1 MADSSN
7 TKNNINNATEDIN
20 KNTKEDIIDFKVD
33 IEDYLENKEDNKED
47 NKKDS
52 DIKKKK
58 SAGMIVKTSL
68 KSLLLVFEIFT
79 IIVMSL
85 AIFMLITP
93 NSKALLAN
101 TWLGRFVIKIVVTDS
116 DYDNILDA
124 DYNRDDTGINKE
136 INDDILDDYTNIA
149 LFGLD
154 SRFGELG
161 QGVRSDSIIIVSIN
175 EKTKEVR
182 LCSVYRDNW
191 LRIVKP
197 DGTTEYG
204 KVNSAYAFGGPEAA
218 VKTLNQNFDLNIKDY
233 AAVNFY
239 GISKIID
246 MVGGIDVSITST
258 EMYWINQY
266 LTETRKVTGLDAPD
280 VTSYG
285 AVHLSGL
292 QATAFCR
299 IRYTTFTDPDGNKYN
314 DDFGRTARQRFVI
327 EQLVSKAKNAGLDTV
342 MDMAEEIFNA
352 DQTIVKTSIPYDDLL
367 DMIPVLIDF
376 NITGSAGFP
385 TTYTCPDHSV
395 TGGESSVVAQ
405 GFAYNVTKMHQF
417 LFGDYNY
424 KPSTVVQGISDML
437 YLKTHVEEVTLKED
451 ATED

>member
-367 DMIPVLIDF
+367 VMIPVLIDF

>member
-33 IEDYLENKEDNKED
+33 IEDYLENKED